1 MKERMRC
8 LDLKTASEDGGG
20 RQLQKRNRETMLG
33 FEIKI
38 VLLCVSLLPFF
49 LSAFLGSVYGLQRP
63 KEEERGEE
71 EVEEASCTG
80 TLFIAAKTRP
90 KLKLGLNYQQYLAK
104 TCDESQTKN
113 LKAKQ
118 HQNPTLGTPKV
129 GRGLGDLPNPN
140 IRPPPE
146 PGIRVPNG
154 QSKLLLFFSG
164 IPIAINWTFVQSSN
178 LNMGRRPLFW
188 SIQRPTY
195 PKPTEASKIK
205 MEHKDDIPSR
215 SSGIRRT
222 RSEESAHWVAQ
233 HLLILK
239 WKIIVENCNALGVPH
254 SSNQC
259 RRKWSLLLQDYTKI
273 KRWESQSALCD
284 SYWSLGGQRRKE
296 YELLENFDQDL
307 FKAIN
312 DVVRLLEE
320 KSGTDRD
327 SDPEAQDDMVEITAE
342 LGPRKQRRHHAEAK
356 PHKRW
361 AVEKP
366 KKIHVVE
373 QLQESCAEEKP
384 QRSEAEEGTWRIEAG
399 ENPEMSYMGIKHMF
413 SVEEKEQIMVARL
426 CEKAEQIHAVV
437 EENFTEN
444 ADHSAADVKNVEDFR
459 TDFIRRQGDKLVA
472 CLGDIL
478 STLNQFSEL
487 VQECE

>member
-1 MKERMRC
+1 MRC

-71 EVEEASCTG
+71 E
-80 TLFIAAKTRP
+80 
-90 KLKLGLNYQQYLAK
+90 
-104 TCDESQTKN
+104 
-113 LKAKQ
+113 
-118 HQNPTLGTPKV
+118 TPKV

-146 PGIRVPNG
+146 PGIRVPN
-154 QSKLLLFFSG
+154 
-164 IPIAINWTFVQSSN
+164 
-178 LNMGRRPLFW
+178 
-188 SIQRPTY
+188 
-195 PKPTEASKIK
+195 
-205 MEHKDDIPSR
+205 
-215 SSGIRRT
+215 
-222 RSEESAHWVAQ
+222 
-233 HLLILK
+233 
-239 WKIIVENCNALGVPH
+239 VENCNALGVPH

-342 LGPRKQRRHHAEAK
+342 L
-356 PHKRW
+356 
-361 AVEKP
+361 VEKP

-413 SVEEKEQIMVARL
+413 SVEEKEQIMMARL

>member
-1 MKERMRC
+1 MRC

-20 RQLQKRNRETMLG
+20 RQLQRRNRETMLG

-71 EVEEASCTG
+71 E
-80 TLFIAAKTRP
+80 
-90 KLKLGLNYQQYLAK
+90 
-104 TCDESQTKN
+104 
-113 LKAKQ
+113 
-118 HQNPTLGTPKV
+118 TPKV

-140 IRPPPE
+140 IRPLPE
-146 PGIRVPNG
+146 AGIRLPNVLAFIYSDLVPTPF
-154 QSKLLLFFSG
+154 SFLISFVYKL
-164 IPIAINWTFVQSSN
+164 
-178 LNMGRRPLFW
+178 
-188 SIQRPTY
+188 
-195 PKPTEASKIK
+195 
-205 MEHKDDIPSR
+205 
-215 SSGIRRT
+215 
-222 RSEESAHWVAQ
+222 
-233 HLLILK
+233 
-239 WKIIVENCNALGVPH
+239 ENCNALGVPH

-342 LGPRKQRRHHAEAK
+342 LVPYFVLQSPLKNIMLCRRKGADYGGK
-356 PHKRW
+356 
-361 AVEKP
+361 
-366 KKIHVVE
+366 
-373 QLQESCAEEKP
+373 
-384 QRSEAEEGTWRIEAG
+384 T
-399 ENPEMSYMGIKHMF
+399 
-413 SVEEKEQIMVARL
+413 

-444 ADHSAADVKNVEDFR
+444 ADHSAADVKNVEEFR